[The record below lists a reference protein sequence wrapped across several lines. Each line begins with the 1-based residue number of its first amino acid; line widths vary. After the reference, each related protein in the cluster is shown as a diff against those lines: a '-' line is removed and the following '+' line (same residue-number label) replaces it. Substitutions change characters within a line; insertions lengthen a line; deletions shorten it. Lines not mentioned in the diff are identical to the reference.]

1 MDLVYLNGSYL
12 PPEEALVTVTD
23 RGFAYGD
30 GVFTTIKVLG
40 GKLLF
45 LDRHLARLGR
55 DAAVISLPAPLDE
68 VESAVW
74 GLAGKLGLGDGVL
87 KATLTRG
94 AGGRG
99 PSPKNA
105 AGPPTVVVSASPL
118 PAPRSPLAAIS
129 VPDERGS
136 LAAHKTLN
144 YLPSILALA
153 QAEAAGCEEAIFS
166 RDGLLLEGTV
176 SNLIGAVGDRLITP
190 PLSGSVLGGVAR
202 EVLLEGS
209 VVVEGPLPLGT
220 DGPLY
225 CINAVRGV
233 EPVANLDGRTLRR
246 EPETEDLIKEA
257 LGG

>member
-12 PPEEALVTVTD
+12 PPEEALVPVTD

-30 GVFTTIKVLG
+30 GVFTTVKVLG
-40 GKLLF
+40 GKPLF

-55 DAAVISLPAPLDE
+55 DAAAISLPAPLDE
-68 VESAVW
+68 VESAIW

-94 AGGRG
+94 TGGRG

-105 AGPPTVVVSASPL
+105 AGPPTVVVSASSQ
-118 PAPRSPLAAIS
+118 PAPRPPLAALC

-176 SNLIGAVGDRLITP
+176 SNLVGSVGGQLITP
-190 PLSGSVLGGVAR
+190 PLSGGVLGGVAR

-209 VVVEGPLPLGT
+209 VVAEGPVPLET
-220 DGPLY
+220 DGPLL
-225 CINAVRGV
+225 CVNAVRGV

-246 EPETEDLIKEA
+246 EPEMEDLIKEA

>member
-1 MDLVYLNGSYL
+1 LDLVYLNGSYL
-12 PPEEALVTVTD
+12 PPEEALVPVTD

-40 GKLLF
+40 SNPLF

-55 DAAVISLPAPLDE
+55 DADAINLPAPLDE
-68 VESAVW
+68 VESAIW
-74 GLAGKLGLGDGVL
+74 GLVGKLGLGDGVL

-94 AGGRG
+94 TGGRG

-105 AGPPTVVVSASPL
+105 AGPPTVVVSASSL
-118 PAPRSPLAAIS
+118 PAPRPPLAAIS

-136 LAAHKTLN
+136 LASHKTLN
-144 YLPSILALA
+144 YLPNVLTLA

-176 SNLIGAVGDRLITP
+176 SNLIGAVGNRLITP
-190 PLSGSVLGGVAR
+190 PLSEGVLGGVAR
-202 EVLLEGS
+202 EVLLEGG
-209 VVVEGPLPLGT
+209 VATEGPLPLET

-225 CINAVRGV
+225 CVNAVRGV
-233 EPVANLDGRTLRR
+233 EPVAALDGRTLRR
-246 EPETEDLIKEA
+246 KPETEDLIKKA